1 MRQFDLRVLSDDGL
15 TPTKVASIITHTQ
28 KNGHG
33 IGLTHV
39 LAKNLLSVTNYARG
53 LDDVC
58 ITILLSYLT

>member
-1 MRQFDLRVLSDDGL
+1 MLTDDGL
-15 TPTKVASIITHTQ
+15 TPPKVASIITHTQ

-39 LAKNLLSVTNYARG
+39 LAKNVLSVTNYARG

-58 ITILLSYLT
+58 IISYLT